1 MQGHRKPGLFSR
13 VAARSGSP
21 SSDPPADFCKAREP
35 TSSRDVSRPEPNVY
49 LLTCVL
55 TYGRTVWHGT
65 KERGRERRVSRCLGT
80 VADPAPSISTQSN
93 GRIRMRMRCAGGAEP
108 EVGGQTA
115 NLVPIVS
122 AVVLG
127 SSLPSRRLL
136 FSARSSPRPLFRG
149 FHAYESV

>member
-1 MQGHRKPGLFSR
+1 
-13 VAARSGSP
+13 
-21 SSDPPADFCKAREP
+21 
-35 TSSRDVSRPEPNVY
+35 
-49 LLTCVL
+49 
-55 TYGRTVWHGT
+55 
-65 KERGRERRVSRCLGT
+65 
-80 VADPAPSISTQSN
+80 
-93 GRIRMRMRCAGGAEP
+93 MRMRCAGGAEP

-115 NLVPIVS
+115 NSVPIVS